1 MRKSICLTV
10 ATMAAANVFAA
21 GFGIYEASSRGN
33 AMGGAIVG
41 DAMDATANY
50 HNPANIAYATNVQVA
65 VGVSFINPF
74 CDIEVNHE
82 RQNRMDPG
90 WFTIPTFYATVPL
103 PWDFAIGWGNYTEYG
118 LGSRYSPGWGIAA
131 DTQQTTM
138 EQITMNPNLAWKAL
152 DWLSLSV
159 GLRASWIGF
168 ENHKQPFVSLPA
180 PLGTADSTRLRG
192 EDWTLGWNAGLSLK
206 PVEDVTVGL
215 VYRSRM
221 RHDIKGHFDYFGTL
235 APPSLAAG
243 SFNSV
248 HGTAS
253 ARLTLPDSLSLGVN
267 WNVTKRYRV
276 GLIGTWTHWSTVKE
290 INFRVAPMKMP
301 PGGYTMPFHWKDTI
315 RAGVGMEYDLF
326 NWMSVRC
333 GYTFDEDPSKKH
345 LSTTMLPAGDR
356 HIIGSGL
363 GFKISDNLFLDLGYS
378 FIRMNN
384 VHYYVKT
391 TVGPTY
397 RFSAHN
403 GYSHI
408 VSATIRYSF

>member
-1 MRKSICLTV
+1 MRKLICFTV
-10 ATMAAANVFAA
+10 ATMAAANAFAA

-90 WFTIPTFYATVPL
+90 WFTVPTFYATVPL

-118 LGSRYSPGWGIAA
+118 LGSRYAPGWGLAA

-152 DWLSLSV
+152 DGLSLSA

-168 ENHKQPFVSLPA
+168 ENHKQPFVSPPA
-180 PLGTADSTRLRG
+180 PLTPFGTADSTRLRG
-192 EDWTLGWNAGLSLK
+192 EDWTRGWNAGLSLK

-221 RHDIKGHFDYFGTL
+221 RHDIKGHFDYSG
-235 APPSLAAG
+235 SLANPLATAA
-243 SFNSV
+243 FNSV

-253 ARLTLPDSLSLGVN
+253 ARLTLPDSVSLGVN

-290 INFRVAPMKMP
+290 INFRVERHDPRRRRH
-301 PGGYTMPFHWKDTI
+301 GI
-315 RAGVGMEYDLF
+315 RSFQLDVGQ
-326 NWMSVRC
+326 VRLHVRRRPEQKAS
-333 GYTFDEDPSKKH
+333 FDDD
-345 LSTTMLPAGDR
+345 A
-356 HIIGSGL
+356 SGRRQA
-363 GFKISDNLFLDLGYS
+363 YH
-378 FIRMNN
+378 R
-384 VHYYVKT
+384 
-391 TVGPTY
+391 
-397 RFSAHN
+397 
-403 GYSHI
+403 
-408 VSATIRYSF
+408 